1 MRTFCRDTLG
11 MVTTKFVPSLVHRV
25 TDPKAKEDRRR
36 LAVQRVLEGEP
47 QSAVA
52 ASLKVT
58 ERSVRAWMKWYRD
71 QGEDGLKLRPH
82 PGPESKLSEA
92 QERQVCDWL
101 AKDATAFGFRTNLWT
116 SPRVVKLIHERF
128 GITYNPN
135 YFCRWLRKHAFTP
148 QKPLKRASQRDESRI
163 REWSQ
168 KDWPAIL
175 KRGLPKTLMSY

>member
-1 MRTFCRDTLG
+1 MST
-11 MVTTKFVPSLVHRV
+11 PSSPSTPPRLVRRV
-25 TDPKAKEDRRR
+25 TDPKAQEARRR
-36 LAVQRVLEGEP
+36 LAVQRVLEGETRV
-47 QSAVA
+47 AVA
-52 ASLKVT
+52 ASLKVSD
-58 ERSVRAWMKWYRD
+58 RSIRNWMSWYRR
-71 QGEDGLKLRPH
+71 QGEDGLKFRPH

-148 QKPLKRASQRDESRI
+148 QKPAKRASQRDESRI

-168 KDWPAIL
+168 KDWPAIV
-175 KRGLPKTLMSY
+175 KKGLSSRPMSF